1 MANVHSGEE
10 KGAEM
15 THSAKSVLVGGIYV
29 FLLGLVLT
37 VAPNALLAFLGVPSA
52 KEVWI
57 RVVGVIAGI
66 LGFYY
71 IQAARHGLTPFSRTS
86 VYGRTAVL
94 IASIVFVVL
103 RLIEPILVIFGVIC
117 FMGAVW
123 TALAIRTES
132 V

>member
-1 MANVHSGEE
+1 
-10 KGAEM
+10 M

-37 VAPNALLAFLGVPSA
+37 VAPNALLGLLGVPSA

-71 IQAARHGLTPFSRTS
+71 IQAARHGLTPFFRTS

-94 IASIVFVVL
+94 IASIVFALL
-103 RLIEPILVIFGVIC
+103 RLVEPILTIFGVIC
-117 FMGAVW
+117 FIGAVW
-123 TALAIRTES
+123 TALALRAES